1 MGNTCNMTTSPGV
14 NDTTIDNN
22 EMEKLL
28 KDHATVDKI
37 VNKFVTLN
45 RNALPFT
52 NVIKN
57 VSDKSCTPSLI

>member
-1 MGNTCNMTTSPGV
+1 MGNTCTMTTSPGV

-22 EMEKLL
+22 GMEKLL

-52 NVIKN
+52 NVIKM
-57 VSDKSCTPSLI
+57 